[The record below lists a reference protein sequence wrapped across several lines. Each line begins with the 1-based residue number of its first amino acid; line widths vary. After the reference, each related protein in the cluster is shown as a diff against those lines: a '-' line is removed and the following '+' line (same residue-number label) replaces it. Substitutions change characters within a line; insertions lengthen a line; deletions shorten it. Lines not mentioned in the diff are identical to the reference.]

1 VPNRFYFTLVFQ
13 LNLYNYPEK
22 TNFQVVQT
30 FNSTLHSF
38 ISRFKSQEM
47 KSGVRK
53 VIFFVQFNNNESW
66 TIEINTECFYNFYC
80 KTTMKIW
87 LCSVE
92 TTFSVK
98 RRDSIISSIQDYLC
112 QLKVL
117 CIEIIT
123 SEITNV
129 IWKVHLKGNH
139 WK

>member
-1 VPNRFYFTLVFQ
+1 MPNRFYFTLVFQ